1 MRPKSYPWIV
11 AIYVKDGISPV
22 SRRYVRRAIAEM
34 AARNLRKY
42 TSMKVEVIWDGDS

>member
-1 MRPKSYPWIV
+1 MRPKHYPWTV
-11 AIYVKDGISPV
+11 AIYVHDSITPV
-22 SRRYVRRAIAEM
+22 SRRYVQRGIAEM